1 MEFFSGSA
9 ADMLKKYGQAVPEQ
23 QPMSSL
29 EEAQAAKAKLEAE
42 GVAVGAAESTARSV
56 AYHDAALPQPL
67 ALVMGNE
74 LIGVDTEVV
83 DACDGV
89 VAVPTYGLK
98 NPLNVATASTVL
110 MWEALRQWRDAS

>member
-1 MEFFSGSA
+1 MQVVS
-9 ADMLKKYGQAVPEQ
+9 
-23 QPMSSL
+23 
-29 EEAQAAKAKLEAE
+29 
-42 GVAVGAAESTARSV
+42 
-56 AYHDAALPQPL
+56 ALPQPL

-98 NPLNVATASTVL
+98 NSLNVATASTVL

>member
-1 MEFFSGSA
+1 MGSA
-9 ADMLKKYGQAVPEQ
+9 AHVPHSHEPTTLAVVRRLQ
-23 QPMSSL
+23 
-29 EEAQAAKAKLEAE
+29 AE
-42 GVAVGAAESTARSV
+42 GVAVWAAETTARSV
-56 AYHDAALPQPL
+56 TYHDAALPQPL

-98 NPLNVATASTVL
+98 NSLNVATASTVL